1 MLLPEHCF
9 KPQTMMSSR
18 VWEAELKCSATGNP
32 RDRFRML
39 RRWSLKRSLVA
50 FQSLRCIDNCSDD
63 KKCNTQHSQTDRW
76 SDHGCYVHSSGLV
89 EKSEKLCACTSGI
102 ETVGRALNRHQW
114 ETARHQRSVRGYH
127 RGIAHAD
134 MIPAEVRGKSCVPW
148 VGGQDVEIV
157 KQDPSGADVEW
168 IIR

>member
-1 MLLPEHCF
+1 MFTPFGRSVPSLKINLILCCLRLMLL
-9 KPQTMMSSR
+9 R
-18 VWEAELKCSATGNP
+18 
-32 RDRFRML
+32 
-39 RRWSLKRSLVA
+39 
-50 FQSLRCIDNCSDD
+50 
-63 KKCNTQHSQTDRW
+63 
-76 SDHGCYVHSSGLV
+76 
-89 EKSEKLCACTSGI
+89 I

>member
-1 MLLPEHCF
+1 MLLAANVTARALFLAADHDVT
-9 KPQTMMSSR
+9 QR
-18 VWEAELKCSATGNP
+18 VGGGVEIREILAIVSECCGGAHWNVP
-32 RDRFRML
+32 V
-39 RRWSLKRSLVA
+39 VA
-50 FQSLRCIDNCSDD
+50 FQSLRCIENCSDD

-89 EKSEKLCACTSGI
+89 ERSEKLCACTSGI

-134 MIPAEVRGKSCVPW
+134 TIPAEVRGKSCVPW

-157 KQDPSGADVEW
+157 KQHTSVKKD
-168 IIR
+168 